1 MFEIHWFRPIQSWA
15 SNQGL
20 VSREAGGGMD
30 VRWRQSLFAVLI
42 FFLPMVPKLSL
53 HHGEAYSKAKTR
65 DFWVPLPNV
74 CHGNAPKYFLGESD
88 ATGQELVLCGACF
101 HSNGRRSLSCFTHSE
116 REGYTVLN
124 KGGDFHFFFF
134 KHTFQKL
141 DSCHNWRRDCEGQYS
156 VTQTLPS
163 RTQELDLY

>member
-1 MFEIHWFRPIQSWA
+1 MRSTGLGQS
-15 SNQGL
+15 
-20 VSREAGGGMD
+20 RAGHQIRVLLAEKQETEWMLGGD
-30 VRWRQSLFAVLI
+30 ESLFAVLI

-65 DFWVPLPNV
+65 DFWVLLPNV

-88 ATGQELVLCGACF
+88 ATGQLLVLCGACF

-141 DSCHNWRRDCEGQYS
+141 DSCLNWRRDCEGQYS
-156 VTQTLPS
+156 VT
-163 RTQELDLY
+163 

>member
-1 MFEIHWFRPIQSWA
+1 
-15 SNQGL
+15 
-20 VSREAGGGMD
+20 
-30 VRWRQSLFAVLI
+30 
-42 FFLPMVPKLSL
+42 MVPKLSL

-134 KHTFQKL
+134 LNILSK
-141 DSCHNWRRDCEGQYS
+141 NWTHALTG
-156 VTQTLPS
+156 VGIVKANTVLP
-163 RTQELDLY
+163 RLCLQELRN